1 MLHTKQRLPLNAL
14 RAFEAVG
21 RHLHMKHAADEL
33 CVTQSA
39 VSQQVRKLEIL
50 LGVALLQRT
59 NTGLALTPPG
69 ARLLS
74 DVSGALDHLVRATER
89 VTPSNEI
96 AELRIAC
103 SAGLASN
110 WLVPKLGEFL
120 RNYREHEFRLEPI
133 PVYPRSIP
141 SEVDLAITYGKP
153 PVSEDRV
160 TRLEKS
166 QLLPVVSAE
175 LVGAGGKNELS
186 PSVFPQHTLIHADDG
201 TEWRSWFRLVGADS
215 EISSSNLYLGA
226 GYHMVVDAVRR
237 GLGIGLLALRFIEE
251 DVVSGRLLVVHG
263 GAQLEPEHYYVVRPE
278 DAYRSPAGHAFEAW
292 FYEKWNETAAS
303 IA

>member
-1 MLHTKQRLPLNAL
+1 MLHTKQKLPLNAL

-21 RHLHMKHAADEL
+21 RHLHLKRAAAEL

-39 VSQQVRKLEIL
+39 VSQQIRKLEIL
-50 LGVALLQRT
+50 LGVTLLQRT

-69 ARLLS
+69 ARLLK
-74 DVSGALDHLVRATER
+74 DVSGALDNLVRATER
-89 VTPSNEI
+89 VTLDNEV

-103 SAGLASN
+103 PAGLASN

-120 RNYREHEFRLEPI
+120 GKYRGHEFRLEPI
-133 PVYPRSIP
+133 PIYPRIIP

-166 QLLPVVSAE
+166 QLLPVASTE
-175 LVGAGGKNELS
+175 LVGADCKNAFD
-186 PSVFPQHTLIHADDG
+186 PSVFLKHTLIHADDG
-201 TEWRSWFRLVGADS
+201 TEWRSWFRLVEAERTAS
-215 EISSSNLYLGA
+215 ASNLYLGA
-226 GYHMVVDAVRR
+226 GYHMIVDAVRR
-237 GLGIGLLALRFIEE
+237 GLGIGLLALRFIEH
-251 DVVSGRLLVVHG
+251 DVASGRVVILHG

-278 DAYRSPAGHAFEAW
+278 DIYRSPAGRAFESW

-303 IA
+303 PA